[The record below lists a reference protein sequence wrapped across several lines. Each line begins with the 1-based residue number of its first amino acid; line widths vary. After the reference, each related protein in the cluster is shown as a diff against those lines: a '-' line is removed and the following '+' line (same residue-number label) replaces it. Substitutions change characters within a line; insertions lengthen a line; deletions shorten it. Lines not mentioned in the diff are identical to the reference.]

1 MFRVLSYIGEL
12 YERKKWEWRKFL
24 IKIAPNSKVYF
35 FIDTLYKQKLRLLLC
50 FIRVFF
56 VFRVFLFLWNS
67 TLWFLFLLPNCC
79 SNIIRTWNYVCVRND
94 LSYVQFTRG
103 SSFFFFWLDIYV
115 YSLRILSNVCDLAN
129 SSWKNSKYKLPFY
142 RRFSVDT
149 YTTLKWLDSGLC
161 SEFLYAFSFPIFLVR
176 EAART
181 ALIRRKLRYL

>member
-35 FIDTLYKQKLRLLLC
+35 FIDTLYKQKLRYMFYTC
-50 FIRVFF
+50 FF
-56 VFRVFLFLWNS
+56 VFRVFLFFMKLYPMIFIS
-67 TLWFLFLLPNCC
+67 AADHCC

-149 YTTLKWLDSGLC
+149 TPKWLDSGLC